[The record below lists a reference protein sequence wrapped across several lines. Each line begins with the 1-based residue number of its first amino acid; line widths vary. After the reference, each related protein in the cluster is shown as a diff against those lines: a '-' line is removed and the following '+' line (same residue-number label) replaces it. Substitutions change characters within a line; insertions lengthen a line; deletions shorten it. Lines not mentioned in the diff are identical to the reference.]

1 MHVRVGPVIKEFP
14 RDSENDDARKRTRR
28 VNSSADVP
36 GSPGK
41 PSCPH
46 PPSPPS
52 SHTQSLSLPPS
63 VPAPPGSEPAKL
75 PPPRT
80 PRALLTSSVLPDRL
94 RDRTEKTKP
103 TDWDPGSRG
112 RPAV

>member
-1 MHVRVGPVIKEFP
+1 MRVRVGPVIKEFP
-14 RDSENDDARKRTRR
+14 RDSENDDARKKTRR

-36 GSPGK
+36 GSPRE
-41 PSCPH
+41 PSCPPQ
-46 PPSPPS
+46 PPLL
-52 SHTQSLSLPPS
+52 SHAVPVTSSLSPG
-63 VPAPPGSEPAKL
+63 PPGSEPAKL

-80 PRALLTSSVLPDRL
+80 PHALLTSSVLPDRL

-103 TDWDPGSRG
+103 IDWNPGSRG